1 MARTVIAF
9 AVITY
14 FIENAYQNEGFMLQK
29 CTPYENFFRSYSS
42 EQLRLEPSTF
52 NAPGENQSFCSRHTP
67 LLYSYSPPDGQQPT
81 LPFDNFLWRPV
92 SAYSFS
98 WYFEVLPKAVNS
110 ALPTTP
116 EILPVVHR
124 DHTCLSEVPTSLSSL
139 TFMKSVFSFDQMS
152 ASCSLAIVTPNA
164 GNPDLY
170 KHNSSDEA
178 RFRHALRYP
187 NENGQP
193 PTTVTKPDY

>member
-52 NAPGENQSFCSRHTP
+52 NKHQARIKASAQDTP
-67 LLYSYSPPDGQQPT
+67 LLYSYSPPDGQQPP
-81 LPFDNFLWRPV
+81 LPFDNLWPPV

-110 ALPTTP
+110 ALHNARDSSCCPS
-116 EILPVVHR
+116 
-124 DHTCLSEVPTSLSSL
+124 DHTCQRSQRRSL
-139 TFMKSVFSFDQMS
+139 
-152 ASCSLAIVTPNA
+152 P
-164 GNPDLY
+164 
-170 KHNSSDEA
+170 
-178 RFRHALRYP
+178 
-187 NENGQP
+187 
-193 PTTVTKPDY
+193 